1 MFMKRHKH
9 NFIVYLQLPTR
20 KHKMASNNRVQTFY
34 NSRTNLLQI
43 LETLGYNIE
52 QYSGFS
58 VNEIDERLKT
68 MQLDMELSKSTGEKA
83 YVKYLCGNKAPMK
96 MLNAKTLEQII
107 EDLFVNSDTL
117 AKQDTLIIIID
128 GEPNDS
134 MHDRFKYLYDH
145 DGYFVVCHNIARLQF
160 NILEH
165 DKVPKSEVATD
176 TEITEVMRTFNM
188 TTRKQF
194 PEIGRFDPVS
204 LALCLRPNQICKIHR
219 PTPTAGTSMF
229 YRVCV

>member
-1 MFMKRHKH
+1 
-9 NFIVYLQLPTR
+9 
-20 KHKMASNNRVQTFY
+20 MASNNRVQTFY
-34 NSRTNLLQI
+34 NSRTNLLKI
-43 LETLGYNIE
+43 LETLGYDTE
-52 QYSGFS
+52 QYAGFS
-58 VNEIDERLKT
+58 VNEIDERMKT
-68 MQLDMELSKSTGEKA
+68 MQLDMELRKSTGEKA

-107 EDLFVNSDTL
+107 EDLFINSDTL
-117 AKQDTLIIIID
+117 AKNDTLIIVID

-134 MHDRFKYLYDH
+134 MHERFKYLYDH

-165 DKVPKSEVATD
+165 EKVPKSEVATD
-176 TEITEVMRTFNM
+176 EEVTEIMRTYNM
-188 TTRKQF
+188 TNRKQF